1 MGRGEADRAFRRC
14 WSRYRLNGRRSGV
27 GTTRVTFSE
36 RGMKES
42 KVEDT
47 GFTHHGQRWLAKF
60 GHGYKWSTLPERGTF
75 GVDQE

>member
-1 MGRGEADRAFRRC
+1 
-14 WSRYRLNGRRSGV
+14 
-27 GTTRVTFSE
+27 
-36 RGMKES
+36 MKES